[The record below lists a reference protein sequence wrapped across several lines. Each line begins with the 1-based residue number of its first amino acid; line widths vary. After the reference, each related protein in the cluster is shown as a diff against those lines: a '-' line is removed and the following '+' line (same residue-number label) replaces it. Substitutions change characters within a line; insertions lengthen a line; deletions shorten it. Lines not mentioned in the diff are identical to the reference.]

1 MFNIAVCKWSILMLI
16 NSTKLITKPTVG
28 IDFVV
33 TNFHHKGKQYRL
45 QLWDTAGQ

>member
-1 MFNIAVCKWSILMLI
+1 MANINNHKQYLNII
-16 NSTKLITKPTVG
+16 IKPTVG

-33 TNFHHKGKQYRL
+33 TNIHHKGRQFRL